1 MSDTVY
7 RFLLVEPADMDR
19 FEGWLEDM
27 AHRGLHYRHSGFFF
41 VHFRRGEPASVRY
54 RLEPMGSLWSRES
67 QDYCRA
73 LGWDRLGQVGRDF
86 ELYRNPDPGAPELHT
101 DPVVLAAAMEDVTR
115 RQRGAL
121 LLCLSTLVFLALI
134 YAASLLLH
142 PSPLL
147 FLLQSGGVQGLLVL
161 ANLLLL
167 LTSCRSIWGLHTLQR
182 RLSAGEA
189 PRRDDAHFCRARRAN
204 LGVRLAA
211 TALIVCFLAADGY
224 SLSQWWSSR
233 PVEPMVLSL
242 TELEGT
248 DIHVD
253 AAARHSWSLLGEHC
267 TTVQILPRADDG
279 AFSRLDAHL
288 FRLNLPFLAGPLL
301 RELEDRYGGGEAQ
314 ILLLHDGLY
323 VACLVYDGPGELGR
337 FSARSARWSLGD

>member
-1 MSDTVY
+1 MSDTVH

-27 AHRGLHYRHSGFFF
+27 ARRGLHYRHSGVFF

-67 QDYCRA
+67 QDYYASC
-73 LGWDRLGQVGRDF
+73 GWVYVDTVMK
-86 ELYRNPDPGAPELHT
+86 LYRIYRADDPETEELHT
-101 DPVVLAAAMEDVTR
+101 DPVVLAAAMEDVNR

-121 LLCLSTLVFLALI
+121 LLNLGALVFVALCLA
-134 YAASLLLH
+134 AV
-142 PSPLL
+142 PLL
-147 FLLQSGGVQGLLVL
+147 FPFPLLLLLQGGGVQGLLVL

-167 LTSCRSIWGLHTLQR
+167 LTSCRSIWGLRTLQR
-182 RLSAGEA
+182 RLGAGEI

-204 LGVRLAA
+204 LGIRLAA
-211 TALIVCFLAADGY
+211 TALMVCFLAADGY
-224 SLSQWWSSR
+224 SLSQRWSNR
-233 PVEPMVLSL
+233 PVEPLVLSL
-242 TELEGT
+242 AELEGT

-253 AAARHSWSLLGEHC
+253 PTAGHSWSLLGEHC
-267 TTVQILPRADDG
+267 ATVQLLPRADGG
-279 AFSRLDAHL
+279 ACSRLDAHL

-314 ILLLHDGLY
+314 ILLHNGPY